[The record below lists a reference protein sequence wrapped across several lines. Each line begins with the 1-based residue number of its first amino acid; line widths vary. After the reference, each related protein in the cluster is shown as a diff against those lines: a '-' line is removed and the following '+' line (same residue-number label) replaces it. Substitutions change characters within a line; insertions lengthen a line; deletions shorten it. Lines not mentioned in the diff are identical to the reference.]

1 MTSCCNPETFGADPI
16 SIKWNV
22 VRGDKASLRIEF
34 LNNDEV
40 TYFDTSDW
48 SFKSQAYDPK
58 TDIIDELEVVVS
70 DGYVDIIAASDITQY
85 WGTGYTSVVSELTFD
100 LQVTLSDDTVWTPVI
115 GLIRV
120 LGDVSGGSL

>member
-48 SFKSQAYDPK
+48 EFKSWSYDPRG
-58 TDIIDELEVVVS
+58 DILDELEVVS
-70 DGYVDIIAASDITQY
+70 HNGYVDIIANSDITQY
-85 WGTGYTSVVSELTFD
+85 WGTGYSSVVAELPFD
-100 LQVTLSDDTVWTPVI
+100 LQVTLADSTVWTPVI
-115 GLIRV
+115 GVIRV

>member
-1 MTSCCNPETFGADPI
+1 MNTCCSPETFGADPVQ
-16 SIKWNV
+16 IKWNV
-22 VRGDKASLRIEF
+22 VRGDKSSIRVEF
-34 LNNDEV
+34 LNDDEV

-58 TDIIDELEVVVS
+58 TDIIDELEVSVGA
-70 DGYVDIIAASDITQY
+70 GYVDIIANSDITQY
-85 WGTGYTSVVSELTFD
+85 WGTGFTSIVSELSFD

-115 GLIRV
+115 GVIRV